1 MKRKW
6 TNEEIEYV
14 KQNYSDKYTKE
25 IAAAINRSERAVYQ
39 AAINLNV
46 RKSPEF
52 IKISLEREA
61 EKLKVLGAASRFK
74 PGNISHNKGQKMSKE
89 LYERVKVS
97 MFKKGNEPH
106 NMKYDGHERLDP
118 KDGYIYIRISKGKYV
133 LKHRL
138 IWEQHNGPIPKG
150 NIIIFKDKNKYNLN
164 IDNLQMIT
172 KRENMQRNTVTKYP
186 LELQQLIKLNN
197 KLKTTLHEKQ
207 N

>member
-1 MKRKW
+1 MKRTW
-6 TNEEIEYV
+6 TSKEIEYL
-14 KQNYSDKYTKE
+14 KQNYCNKFTSE
-25 IAAAINRSERAVYQ
+25 IATELDRSVRAVYQ
-39 AAINLNV
+39 AATVYGLK
-46 RKSPEF
+46 KSPEF
-52 IKISLEREA
+52 MKMALEREA
-61 EKLKVLGAASRFK
+61 EKLKVIGTKTRFK

-138 IWEQHNGPIPKG
+138 VWEQHNGPITKG

-172 KRENMQRNTVTKYP
+172 KRENMLRNTVTKYP

-197 KLKTTLHEKQ
+197 KLKTTLNEKQ

>member
-1 MKRKW
+1 MKRLW
-6 TNEEIEYV
+6 TSDELEYV
-14 KQNYSDKYTKE
+14 RQNYANNYTKD
-25 IAAAINRSERAVYQ
+25 IALAINRSSRAVYQ

-61 EKLKVLGAASRFK
+61 EKLKVLGAKTRFK

-89 LYERVKVS
+89 IYERVKVS

-106 NMKYDGHERLDP
+106 NTRYDGHERLDP
-118 KDGYIYIRISKGKYV
+118 KDGYIYIRIRKGKYV

-138 IWEQHNGPIPKG
+138 IWEQHYGPIPKG
-150 NIIIFKDKNKYNLN
+150 NIIVFKDKDKYNLN

-172 KRENMQRNTVTKYP
+172 KRENMLRNTVTKYP
-186 LELQQLIKLNN
+186 LELQQIIKLNN
-197 KLKTTLHEKQ
+197 KLKTTLNEKQ

>member
-1 MKRKW
+1 MRRKW

-52 IKISLEREA
+52 IKISLQREA

-74 PGNISHNKGQKMSKE
+74 PGNISHNKGQKMSKDV
-89 LYERVKVS
+89 YEMVKLS

-106 NMKYDGHERLDP
+106 NMKYDGHERICA
-118 KDGYIYIRISKGKYV
+118 KDGYIYVRISKGKYV

-138 IWEQHNGPIPKG
+138 VWEQHNGSIPKG
-150 NIIIFKDKNKYNLN
+150 NIIIFKDKDKYNLN

-172 KRENMQRNTVTKYP
+172 KRENMLRNTVTKYP

>member
-1 MKRKW
+1 MKRTW
-6 TNEEIEYV
+6 TSKEIEYLT
-14 KQNYSDKYTKE
+14 QNYCNKFTAE
-25 IAAAINRSERAVYQ
+25 IATELDRSVRAVYQ
-39 AAINLNV
+39 AATVYGL

-52 IKISLEREA
+52 MKMALEREA
-61 EKLKVLGAASRFK
+61 EKLKVLGAASRFQT
-74 PGNISHNKGQKMSKE
+74 GHTSHNKGQKMSKE

-97 MFKKGNEPH
+97 MFKRGNEPH

-138 IWEQHNGPIPKG
+138 VWEQHNGPIPKG

-172 KRENMQRNTVTKYP
+172 KRENMLRNTVTKYP
-186 LELQQLIKLNN
+186 IELQQLIKLNN
-197 KLKTTLHEKQ
+197 KLKTTLNEKQ

>member
-1 MKRKW
+1 MKRLW
-6 TNEEIEYV
+6 TSKEIEYL
-14 KQNYSDKYTKE
+14 KENYSNKFTAE
-25 IAAAINRSERAVYQ
+25 IARKLDRSVRSVYQ
-39 AAINLNV
+39 AATVHGLK
-46 RKSPEF
+46 KSTEF
-52 IKISLEREA
+52 MKIALEREA

-74 PGNISHNKGQKMSKE
+74 PGSISHNKGQKMSKE

-138 IWEQHNGPIPKG
+138 VWEQHNGPIPKG
-150 NIIIFKDKNKYNLN
+150 NIIIFKDKDKYNLN

-172 KRENMQRNTVTKYP
+172 KRENMLRNTVTKYP

-197 KLKTTLHEKQ
+197 KLKTTLNEKQ

>member
-1 MKRKW
+1 MRRKW
-6 TNEEIEYV
+6 TKKELEYV
-14 KQNYSDKYTKE
+14 KHNYSDKYTKE
-25 IAAAINRSERAVYQ
+25 IAAVINRSERAVYQ

-52 IKISLEREA
+52 IKISLERES
-61 EKLKVLGAASRFK
+61 EKLKVLGANTRFK
-74 PGNISHNKGQKMSKE
+74 PGNISHNKGQKMSKDV
-89 LYERVKVS
+89 YEMVKVS

-106 NMKYDGHERLDP
+106 NMKYDGHERICA
-118 KDGYIYIRISKGKYV
+118 KDGYIYVRISKGKYV

-138 IWEQHNGPIPKG
+138 IWEQHNGLIPKG
-150 NIIIFKDKNKYNLN
+150 NIIIFKDKNKYNLDIN
-164 IDNLQMIT
+164 NLQMIT
-172 KRENMQRNTVTKYP
+172 KRENMLRNTVTKYP

>member
-1 MKRKW
+1 MKRLW
-6 TNEEIEYV
+6 TSDELEYV
-14 KQNYSDKYTKE
+14 RLNYANNYTKD

-46 RKSPEF
+46 RKTPEF

-61 EKLKVLGAASRFK
+61 EKLKVIGAKTRFQ
-74 PGNISHNKGQKMSKE
+74 PGHITHNKGKKMSKDI
-89 LYERVKVS
+89 YDRVKVS
-97 MFKKGNEPH
+97 MFKKGIEPH
-106 NMKYDGHERLDP
+106 NTKYDGHERLDP

-138 IWEQHNGPIPKG
+138 VWEQHNGPIPKG
-150 NIIIFKDKNKYNLN
+150 NIIIFKDKDKYNLN

-172 KRENMQRNTVTKYP
+172 KRENMLRNTVTKYP
-186 LELQQLIKLNN
+186 LDLQQLIKLNN
-197 KLKTTLHEKQ
+197 KLKTTLNEKQ

>member
-1 MKRKW
+1 MKRTW
-6 TNEEIEYV
+6 TNKEIEYL
-14 KQNYSDKYTKE
+14 KLNYCNKFTAE
-25 IAAAINRSERAVYQ
+25 IATELDRSVRSVYQ
-39 AAINLNV
+39 AATVHELK
-46 RKSPEF
+46 KSPEF
-52 IKISLEREA
+52 MKMALEREA
-61 EKLKVLGAASRFK
+61 EKLKVIGTNTRFK

-138 IWEQHNGPIPKG
+138 VWEQHNGPIPKG

-172 KRENMQRNTVTKYP
+172 KRDNMLRNTVTKYP

-197 KLKTTLHEKQ
+197 KLKTTLNEKQ

>member
-1 MKRKW
+1 MKRNW
-6 TNEEIEYV
+6 TSKEIEYL
-14 KQNYSDKYTKE
+14 KQNYCNKFSSE
-25 IAAAINRSERAVYQ
+25 IATELNRSVRAIYQ
-39 AAINLNV
+39 AATVHKLK
-46 RKSPEF
+46 KSPEF
-52 IKISLEREA
+52 IKICLEREA
-61 EKLKVLGAASRFK
+61 VKLMLSGAKTRFQAGHK
-74 PGNISHNKGQKMSKE
+74 SHNKGQKMSKDM
-89 LYERVKVS
+89 YERVKVS

-118 KDGYIYIRISKGKYV
+118 KDGYIYIRLSKGKYV

-138 IWEQHNGPIPKG
+138 VWEQHNGPIPKG

-186 LELQQLIKLNN
+186 IELQQLIKLNN
-197 KLKTTLHEKQ
+197 KLKTTLNEKQ

>member
-1 MKRKW
+1 MRRKW
-6 TNEEIEYV
+6 TKEELEYV
-14 KQNYSDKYTKE
+14 KLNYSDRYTKD
-25 IAAAINRSERAVYQ
+25 IADAINRSPRAVYQ
-39 AAINLNV
+39 AAINLKV

-74 PGNISHNKGQKMSKE
+74 AGHNTYNKGQKMSKE
-89 LYERVKVS
+89 MYEMVKVS

-138 IWEQHNGPIPKG
+138 VWEQNNGPIPKG

-172 KRENMQRNTVTKYP
+172 KRENMHRNTVTKYP

>member
-1 MKRKW
+1 MKRLW
-6 TNEEIEYV
+6 TSKEIEYL
-14 KQNYSDKYTKE
+14 KENYSNKFTAE
-25 IAAAINRSERAVYQ
+25 IATELDRSVRSVYQ
-39 AAINLNV
+39 AATVYGL

-52 IKISLEREA
+52 MKMALEHEA

-74 PGNISHNKGQKMSKE
+74 PGSISHNKGQKMSKE

-138 IWEQHNGPIPKG
+138 VWEQHNGPIPKG
-150 NIIIFKDKNKYNLN
+150 NIIIFKDKDKYNLN

-172 KRENMQRNTVTKYP
+172 KRENMLRNTVTKYP

-197 KLKTTLHEKQ
+197 KLKTTLNEKQ

>member
-1 MKRKW
+1 MRRKW
-6 TNEEIEYV
+6 TQSELDYV
-14 KQNYSDKYTKE
+14 RLNYSNNYTKD

-39 AAINLNV
+39 AAINLNI

-61 EKLKVLGAASRFK
+61 EKLKLLGANTRFK

-89 LYERVKVS
+89 VYEVVKVS

-106 NMKYDGHERLDP
+106 NMKYDGHERICAI
-118 KDGYIYIRISKGKYV
+118 DGYVYVRIAKGKYV
-133 LKHRL
+133 LKHRY

-164 IDNLQMIT
+164 IDNLQLIT
-172 KRENMQRNTVTKYP
+172 LRENMERNRITKYP
-186 LELQQLIKLNN
+186 KELQDLIKLNN